1 MKIKILAIAFIF
13 VSTFAISHAED
24 EKIIYSDEYKE
35 RFNTFLTYISDLFL
49 DVKEYQDE
57 ARRAAYDFK
66 FVEYYKLKCKV
77 LNNLEEVLK
86 ATEANL
92 DMPEASEIRAH
103 TKGLLKTE
111 YEAMEKEEVTK
122 EDLCNGKI

>member
-1 MKIKILAIAFIF
+1 MKIKILTIAFIL
-13 VSTFAISHAED
+13 VSTFSISHAED
-24 EKIIYSDEYKE
+24 GKIIYSDEYKE
-35 RFNTFLTYISDLFL
+35 RFNTFLTYISDRFL
-49 DVKEYQDE
+49 GVKEYEDE
-57 ARRAAYDFK
+57 ARKAAYDFK
-66 FVEYYKLKCKV
+66 FVEYYKLKCKI

-92 DMPEASEIRAH
+92 DIPEASEIRTH

-111 YEAMEKEEVTK
+111 YEAMKKGQVTK